1 MQNKNHT
8 VDAVNDLFKYFSTV
22 FFQTVLVSLTVFSL
36 ILYLFFFEKKTKK
49 EELLKQLFHW
59 LPQK

>member
-1 MQNKNHT
+1 MQNKSYI

-22 FFQTVLVSLTVFSL
+22 FFQTVLVSLTVLLL
-36 ILYLFFFEKKTKK
+36 ILYLFFFQEIKKK

>member
-1 MQNKNHT
+1 MQNKNHI
-8 VDAVNDLFKYFSTV
+8 VVAVNDLFKYFSTV
-22 FFQTVLVSLTVFSL
+22 FFQTVLVSLTVFLL
-36 ILYLFFFEKKTKK
+36 IVYLFFFEEKTKK

>member
-1 MQNKNHT
+1 MQNKNHI

-22 FFQTVLVSLTVFSL
+22 FFQTVLVSLTVFLL
-36 ILYLFFFEKKTKK
+36 IIYLFFFEEKTKK
-49 EELLKQLFHW
+49 EELLKQFFHW